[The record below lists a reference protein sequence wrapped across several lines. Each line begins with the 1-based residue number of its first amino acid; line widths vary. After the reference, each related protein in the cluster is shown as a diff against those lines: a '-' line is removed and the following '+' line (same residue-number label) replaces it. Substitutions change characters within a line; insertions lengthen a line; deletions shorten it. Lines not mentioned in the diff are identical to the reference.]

1 MSLSEQEGQR
11 RKSREEIIELG
22 IDPYPPQSFE
32 TNTTTKDIKDNFDE
46 KKKNFSDVTVA
57 GRLMSRRVMGSASFA
72 EIQDSS
78 GKIQIYVR
86 RDDICESDDKTLYN
100 TIFKKKLDLGDIIGI
115 SGFVFNTQMGETS
128 IHVKSL
134 KVLSKSVR
142 PLPVVKETTDEEGE
156 SKKHDQFSN
165 QEMKYRRRYIDL
177 IVNPE
182 SRDIFIKRSIIIN
195 EIRNILNE
203 NNFLEVETPILQ
215 PIYGGAAARPFK
227 TYHNT
232 LDIPLYLRIANE
244 LYLKRLIVGGFD
256 GVFEFAKD
264 FRNEGMSRFHN
275 PEFTQC
281 EFYVAYKDYMWM
293 MDFVEDMFKR
303 IVKKINNNSTK
314 ITCGENKIDFG
325 KKWKRYTMYEAI
337 EEFTGTD
344 VSEMGENEIRKLCK
358 DLKVKN
364 DDSMGRGKLI
374 DEIFGEKCEPN
385 LIQPTYIT
393 DYPIE
398 MSPLAKKHRSK
409 EGLVERFEL
418 ICNGKE
424 ICNAFSEINDPI
436 DQRERFEEQVRLGN
450 KGDDEAMVLDEDYL
464 SALEYGMPPT
474 AGIGIG
480 IDRLT
485 MLLTNSESIQD
496 VLFFPQMKPE
506 KS

>member
-1 MSLSEQEGQR
+1 M
-11 RKSREEIIELG
+11 
-22 IDPYPPQSFE
+22 
-32 TNTTTKDIKDNFDE
+32 
-46 KKKNFSDVTVA
+46 
-57 GRLMSRRVMGSASFA
+57 
-72 EIQDSS
+72 
-78 GKIQIYVR
+78 R
-86 RDDICESDDKTLYN
+86 RDDICEGEDKTLYN

-115 SGFVFNTQMGETS
+115 TGYVFKTQMGETT
-128 IHVKSL
+128 IHVTSL

-142 PLPVVKETTDEEGE
+142 PLPVVKESTDEKGD
-156 SKKHDQFSN
+156 STKHDVFSN
-165 QEMKYRRRYIDL
+165 KELKYRRRYIDL

-182 SRDIFIKRSIIIN
+182 SREIFRKRSSIIN

-203 NNFLEVETPILQ
+203 KNFLEVETPILQ
-215 PIYGGAAARPFK
+215 PIYGGASARPFK
-227 TYHNT
+227 TFHNT

-244 LYLKRLIVGGFD
+244 LYLKRLIVGGFE

-281 EFYVAYKDYMWM
+281 EFYVAYKDYVWM
-293 MDFVEDMFKR
+293 MDFIEDMFKR
-303 IVKKINNNSTK
+303 IVKKVCGSTK
-314 ITCGENKIDFG
+314 VSCGENKIDFE
-325 KKWKRYTMYEAI
+325 KKWQRYSMYEAI
-337 EEFTGTD
+337 KKFTSVD
-344 VSEMGENEIRKLCK
+344 VSKMDEDSIRKVCK
-358 DLKVKN
+358 DMNVKVDK
-364 DDSMGRGKLI
+364 SMGRGKLI

-398 MSPLAKKHRSK
+398 MSPLAKKHRDK

-436 DQRERFEEQVRLGN
+436 DQRERFEEQVKLGN
-450 KGDDEAMVLDEDYL
+450 RGDEEAMVIDEDYL
-464 SALEYGMPPT
+464 TALEYGMPPT

-485 MLLTNSESIQD
+485 MILTNSDSIQD

-506 KS
+506 NS